1 MFVKP
6 NNYIRLPL
14 HIRQAKDLTGEEKV
28 LYGEIEALSQNGQV
42 CYASNAYFAYLYSC
56 SERTI
61 NRRIEKL
68 VVKGYIS
75 RILEKNNQRF
85 LQINIPS
92 EESSEIAGLYPQFSY
107 IPSEVRFSKN
117 LNAGEKMIY
126 GEIFTLSNN
135 SFGKCWVDNAYF
147 ENLFQLSKATVKR
160 YLQSLIQE
168 NHIYKEILVD
178 ECSQCKKKAF
188 VVNTPLS
195 FTIQKEE
202 KKETIQDSPEERLK
216 SIRGKAQICHPQ
228 GSNLSGERLKFVT
241 PKAQICQGKGS
252 NLSPLRLKSV
262 THNNI
267 YNNLNNNIYNNI
279 SSSSTLSEE
288 QSVGENR
295 HEVLQTFQADL
306 GVLSPANSH
315 ELELLEK
322 EYGTEVMLY
331 AINRMKNYTIRPQF
345 AFKYLKTMVAN
356 WKKRKLT
363 HLAEIETEDNLHT
376 ISPKQKS
383 VYTEVRPKWFD
394 TYSKKNIQT
403 SSVSQETIDKF
414 RERILA
420 LNA

>member
-1 MFVKP
+1 M
-6 NNYIRLPL
+6 
-14 HIRQAKDLTGEEKV
+14 
-28 LYGEIEALSQNGQV
+28 
-42 CYASNAYFAYLYSC
+42 
-56 SERTI
+56 
-61 NRRIEKL
+61 
-68 VVKGYIS
+68 
-75 RILEKNNQRF
+75 
-85 LQINIPS
+85 
-92 EESSEIAGLYPQFSY
+92 
-107 IPSEVRFSKN
+107 
-117 LNAGEKMIY
+117 
-126 GEIFTLSNN
+126 
-135 SFGKCWVDNAYF
+135 
-147 ENLFQLSKATVKR
+147 
-160 YLQSLIQE
+160 
-168 NHIYKEILVD
+168 
-178 ECSQCKKKAF
+178 
-188 VVNTPLS
+188 
-195 FTIQKEE
+195 
-202 KKETIQDSPEERLK
+202 
-216 SIRGKAQICHPQ
+216 
-228 GSNLSGERLKFVT
+228 
-241 PKAQICQGKGS
+241 
-252 NLSPLRLKSV
+252 SPLRLKSV

-279 SSSSTLSEE
+279 SSSSTFSEE
-288 QSVGENR
+288 QSLGENR

-331 AINRMKNYTIRPQF
+331 AINRMKNYAIRPQF

-394 TYSKKNIQT
+394 TYSKKNTQT

>member
-68 VVKGYIS
+68 VAKGYIS
-75 RILEKNNQRF
+75 RTLEKNNQRF

-160 YLQSLIQE
+160 YLQSLIRE

-202 KKETIQDSPEERLK
+202 KKETIQDSPEE
-216 SIRGKAQICHPQ
+216 
-228 GSNLSGERLKFVT
+228 
-241 PKAQICQGKGS
+241 
-252 NLSPLRLKSV
+252 RLKSV

-322 EYGTEVMLY
+322 EYGTEVMLC
-331 AINRMKNYTIRPQF
+331 AINRMKNYAIRPQF

-394 TYSKKNIQT
+394 TYSKKNTQT